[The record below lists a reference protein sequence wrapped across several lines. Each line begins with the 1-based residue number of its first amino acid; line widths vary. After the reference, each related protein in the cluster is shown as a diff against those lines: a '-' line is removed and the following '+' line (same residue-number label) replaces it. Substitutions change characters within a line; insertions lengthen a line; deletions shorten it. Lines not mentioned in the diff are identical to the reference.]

1 MDGNYRLQYTFLQ
14 DGARISGECRAAGQ
28 WILPLISE
36 QTEQVTIEENFVK
49 IQKNEKIITILVNK
63 GKMELP
69 YGTERIY
76 QLVPGMEA
84 LKIAILPENG
94 EIDFC
99 ILF

>member
-1 MDGNYRLQYTFLQ
+1 M
-14 DGARISGECRAAGQ
+14 
-28 WILPLISE
+28 
-36 QTEQVTIEENFVK
+36 
-49 IQKNEKIITILVNK
+49 VNK

>member
-1 MDGNYRLQYTFLQ
+1 M
-14 DGARISGECRAAGQ
+14 
-28 WILPLISE
+28 
-36 QTEQVTIEENFVK
+36 K
-49 IQKNEKIITILVNK
+49 
-63 GKMELP
+63 LP

-99 ILF
+99 IVF